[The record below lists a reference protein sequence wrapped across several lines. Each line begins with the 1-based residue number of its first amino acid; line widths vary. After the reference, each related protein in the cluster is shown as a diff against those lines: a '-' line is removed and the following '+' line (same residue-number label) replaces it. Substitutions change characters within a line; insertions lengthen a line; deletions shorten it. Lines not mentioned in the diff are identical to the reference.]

1 LIDHSDFNRR
11 RYLAIRLA
19 RGIIDMSAPVFVKIY
34 HSLSLSNRL
43 RGFGPYFFRKIHD
56 RSRLA
61 LEKYQGTWVDTGE
74 YCVEYLSRAIANGN
88 HRRIC
93 CLKNSL
99 ITNLR
104 PRQEVNVSRSERE
117 NQIRPSSRHVPKH
130 GAARCPD
137 ESLDSREISGI

>member
-1 LIDHSDFNRR
+1 
-11 RYLAIRLA
+11 
-19 RGIIDMSAPVFVKIY
+19 MPVFLQKNPRQI
-34 HSLSLSNRL
+34 SAC
-43 RGFGPYFFRKIHD
+43 PRKISGNLGGHT
-56 RSRLA
+56 
-61 LEKYQGTWVDTGE
+61 GGE